1 MNQPDPKK
9 HQFISFVKSSWRI
22 VAGGALC
29 FYPNDLIV
37 LAGISI
43 IVAEIL
49 GIAEELV

>member
-1 MNQPDPKK
+1 MNHPDPKK
-9 HQFISFVKSSWRI
+9 HQFISFVKSAWRI
-22 VAGGALC
+22 VAGIALC

-49 GIAEELV
+49 GIVEELV

>member
-29 FYPNDLIV
+29 FYPNDLIL
-37 LAGISI
+37 LAGISL

-49 GIAEELV
+49 GVVEELV